1 MQVDEELSVFHS
13 PKSKEQT
20 EDQDKREEEESV
32 PEDQIIYKT
41 FDFAPIKPI

>member
-13 PKSKEQT
+13 PKSKEKNM
-20 EDQDKREEEESV
+20 DQDKKEEEESV

-41 FDFAPIKPI
+41 FDFTPLKPI